1 MIFRRLR
8 FREPVDDRSPE
19 PNNNHTESHSYE
31 EDRPA
36 EPIPEIDL
44 EIPSDSIGNELRDIS
59 NLKSNVSF
67 LNELYF
73 QLPVLL
79 GGKLRGHRQAAA
91 WINRRQETFQD
102 STPRAERTSQK
113 NDGKCSF
120 YLEFEPGGSI

>member
-1 MIFRRLR
+1 MIFRKLR

-67 LNELYF
+67 F
-73 QLPVLL
+73 KRALL
-79 GGKLRGHRQAAA
+79 S
-91 WINRRQETFQD
+91 ITCIIRR
-102 STPRAERTSQK
+102 
-113 NDGKCSF
+113 
-120 YLEFEPGGSI
+120 